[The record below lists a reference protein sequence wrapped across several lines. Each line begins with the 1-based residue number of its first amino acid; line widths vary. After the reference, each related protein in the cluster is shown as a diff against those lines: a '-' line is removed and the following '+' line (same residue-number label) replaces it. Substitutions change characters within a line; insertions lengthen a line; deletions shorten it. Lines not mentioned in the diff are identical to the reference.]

1 LLHSAVGDRRQWDAQ
16 VGALAERYR
25 VIRPDLRGF
34 GDTPLPGGP
43 FSYVEDQCAF
53 FAHLGIERAALVGNS
68 MGGRVA
74 LDLAIGHPE
83 LVAALVLVASAL
95 GGREPSAELAA
106 YDAEEESLLDEGKLE
121 EAVELNLRMWV
132 GEVEPERRGR
142 IAVMQRRSLGV
153 LVAAY
158 AKEPHPGP
166 IQWVAPPAHERLG
179 EIGVPTR
186 VLVGAEDVADMQEN
200 ADRLTAGIPGARKVV
215 MEGAKHLPGYER
227 PEEFNRI
234 VLDFLSEHYPP

>member
-1 LLHSAVGDRRQWDAQ
+1 MLHSAVGDRRQWDAQ
-16 VGALAERYR
+16 VDALAERYR

-74 LDLAIGHPE
+74 LDVAIGHPE

-132 GEVEPERRGR
+132 GEVEPEQHER
-142 IAVMQRRSLGV
+142 IAAMQRRSLEV
-153 LVAAY
+153 DTAAY
-158 AKEPHPGP
+158 EEDPPPGP
-166 IQWVAPPAHERLG
+166 VTWVDPPAHERLG
-179 EIGVPTR
+179 EISVPT
-186 VLVGAEDVADMQEN
+186 LVIVGDGDVVDMHEN
-200 ADRLTAGIPGARKVV
+200 ADRLSSGISGARKVV
-215 MEGAKHLPGYER
+215 IGGARHLPGFER

-234 VLDFLSEHYPP
+234 MLDFLTTEYPA